1 MNQATMTAKW
11 IMARTFIEVTALVS
25 HAEMLPLKSLAPS
38 NKDAM
43 SVTRAVFHVEI
54 SPNVSVALV

>member
-11 IMARTFIEVTALVS
+11 IMARTFIDVTELVS
-25 HAEMLPLKSLAPS
+25 HVEMLPLKSLSPS
-38 NKDAM
+38 NKDDM
-43 SVTRAVFHVEI
+43 SVTLAVFHVEI